1 MSREVV
7 IKLGLDGAFA
17 TRRWEQ
23 PENVIRITK
32 ELGFRIHEYCC
43 DQIDP
48 FFMGPEDFVLQL
60 AERVRKAAGVY

>member
-23 PENVIRITK
+23 PENVIRLTK
-32 ELGFRIHEYCC
+32 ELGFNFHEYCC
-43 DQIDP
+43 DQIDLYHENIP
-48 FFMGPEDFVLQL
+48 LGFPGSYFSYLLWGST
-60 AERVRKAAGVY
+60 